1 MNKNIQSKKQ
11 KYNAALAMAVL
22 MTLGGFTFGTNPTFA
37 ETNDKP
43 VWVGSYNAGAYK
55 DGIFVSNADTTD
67 NLVHIGADVQTK
79 VVNVTDSVTSNNK
92 AVYVGAYDKLV
103 ANEGVNISN
112 INFHDTTSTG
122 EKHGLYVFGAT
133 VEAPTIR
140 VDNLTTDSTEALAG
154 LVAGTD
160 VGYGMNKE
168 TLKADSIY
176 VGNVK
181 SDTSKY
187 VYGSLLQGALW
198 QSFHEGQDNNLTI
211 ENITGGADNAIVG
224 GIEVQF
230 ANSTMSDCSYDITG
244 DTVISNINS
253 TQGSAYGIMAK
264 GSSTGSEAAYMHLN
278 NLKISDIHGK
288 DLSVGICGHVGD
300 IIVDNADINMTGKDG
315 YNGLYAEPVADA
327 EKAAVNSFAV
337 SGSLVGNIKLD
348 NAEGSYNIQGDI
360 LADRFNLD
368 KQVEVAI
375 KQLEDP
381 KTLEQLKEQLKEG
394 HPDWTDE
401 QVDDFINNQVAD
413 LVNTLKNS
421 GHINLGGKL
430 ALYGDVY
437 AKCGGNVNINLTKD
451 SIFEG
456 QADNYADCDTF
467 CSIVWRK
474 ADLDGLNKSALYKLF
489 GFDSM
494 QEQLEMQGLP
504 IVGAGKIDISMKD
517 DSIWKAHG
525 KSFVDTLN
533 FKDGG
538 LVDMHAEDGSSI
550 TAGKV
555 TGNGTFIMNLSNNAD
570 KSDMLYVKDFSE
582 AGVQT
587 IQANLK
593 DGLKPEDLKGMR
605 FATTGGDDYKR
616 NPNEKFKVVL
626 YKNQGVNDVTY
637 KVSNEAFNVKNEKF
651 DPEATETNEK
661 FNGGKD
667 GAGTYKPGNDYI
679 TAIFSGQSFTR
690 ETVDF
695 EKIQQDVNNGTIED
709 WDDLYDENGKFLPQY
724 IKKEIIENPV
734 KEGTNWYLDTA
745 VNTTSNS
752 GNIIKNAA
760 ALDYANAVTTDTL
773 NKRLG
778 EARYSNE
785 GDGMWARVRHDRFGK
800 TNRYEGKNTMTELG
814 YDWKRCDTSY
824 GKHMQGA
831 AVNYTTGSADYKG
844 VTGESSTKRYGLSF
858 YDTQLRETGHYLDTV
873 AKFGRVSNKFTLEQ
887 EDENNVKADYHNN
900 YYALSFEY
908 GRKNPL
914 ENNWYVEPQAQLQYT
929 YLASTDYRTSQSTDV
944 QLSGTDSLIGR
955 VGFRIGRELDDKTAF
970 YVDANAYHEF
980 LGNQDI
986 LASDRTGIMNA
997 TTHNDGI
1004 WYEAGVGISGK
1015 LNKNTNGFVQFTKG
1029 FGSDVE
1035 HTWSFEGGLNFTF

>member
-1 MNKNIQSKKQ
+1 M
-11 KYNAALAMAVL
+11 
-22 MTLGGFTFGTNPTFA
+22 
-37 ETNDKP
+37 
-43 VWVGSYNAGAYK
+43 
-55 DGIFVSNADTTD
+55 
-67 NLVHIGADVQTK
+67 
-79 VVNVTDSVTSNNK
+79 
-92 AVYVGAYDKLV
+92 
-103 ANEGVNISN
+103 
-112 INFHDTTSTG
+112 
-122 EKHGLYVFGAT
+122 
-133 VEAPTIR
+133 
-140 VDNLTTDSTEALAG
+140 
-154 LVAGTD
+154 
-160 VGYGMNKE
+160 
-168 TLKADSIY
+168 
-176 VGNVK
+176 
-181 SDTSKY
+181 
-187 VYGSLLQGALW
+187 LQGALW

-327 EKAAVNSFAV
+327 ENAAVNSFAI

-381 KTLEQLKEQLKEG
+381 KTL
-394 HPDWTDE
+394 
-401 QVDDFINNQVAD
+401 
-413 LVNTLKNS
+413 
-421 GHINLGGKL
+421 
-430 ALYGDVY
+430 
-437 AKCGGNVNINLTKD
+437 
-451 SIFEG
+451 
-456 QADNYADCDTF
+456 
-467 CSIVWRK
+467 
-474 ADLDGLNKSALYKLF
+474 
-489 GFDSM
+489 
-494 QEQLEMQGLP
+494 EQLEMQGLP

-626 YKNQGVNDVTY
+626 YKNQGVNDVTH

-695 EKIQQDVNNGTIED
+695 EKIQQDVKNGTIED

-887 EDENNVKADYHNN
+887 EDENNVNADYHNN

-929 YLASTDYRTSQSTDV
+929 YLASTDYSTSQSTDV

>member
-1 MNKNIQSKKQ
+1 
-11 KYNAALAMAVL
+11 MAVL

-327 EKAAVNSFAV
+327 EKAAVNSFAI

-381 KTLEQLKEQLKEG
+381 KTL
-394 HPDWTDE
+394 
-401 QVDDFINNQVAD
+401 
-413 LVNTLKNS
+413 
-421 GHINLGGKL
+421 
-430 ALYGDVY
+430 
-437 AKCGGNVNINLTKD
+437 
-451 SIFEG
+451 
-456 QADNYADCDTF
+456 
-467 CSIVWRK
+467 
-474 ADLDGLNKSALYKLF
+474 
-489 GFDSM
+489 
-494 QEQLEMQGLP
+494 EQLEMQGLP

-626 YKNQGVNDVTY
+626 YKNQGVNDVTH

-695 EKIQQDVNNGTIED
+695 EKIQQDVKNGTIED

-887 EDENNVKADYHNN
+887 EDENNVNADYHNN

>member
-1 MNKNIQSKKQ
+1 
-11 KYNAALAMAVL
+11 MAVL

-198 QSFHEGQDNNLTI
+198 QSFHEGQDNNFTI

-244 DTVISNINS
+244 DNVISNINS

-381 KTLEQLKEQLKEG
+381 KTL
-394 HPDWTDE
+394 
-401 QVDDFINNQVAD
+401 
-413 LVNTLKNS
+413 
-421 GHINLGGKL
+421 
-430 ALYGDVY
+430 
-437 AKCGGNVNINLTKD
+437 
-451 SIFEG
+451 
-456 QADNYADCDTF
+456 
-467 CSIVWRK
+467 
-474 ADLDGLNKSALYKLF
+474 
-489 GFDSM
+489 
-494 QEQLEMQGLP
+494 EQLEMQGLP

-887 EDENNVKADYHNN
+887 EDENNVNADYHNN

-929 YLASTDYRTSQSTDV
+929 YLASTEYRTSQSTDV

>member
-300 IIVDNADINMTGKDG
+300 IIVDNADINMPGKDG

-327 EKAAVNSFAV
+327 EKAAVNSFAI
-337 SGSLVGNIKLD
+337 SSSLVGNIKLD

-695 EKIQQDVNNGTIED
+695 EKIQQDVNNGNIED

-760 ALDYANAVTTDTL
+760 ALDYVNAVTTDTL

-824 GKHMQGA
+824 GKHM
-831 AVNYTTGSADYKG
+831 
-844 VTGESSTKRYGLSF
+844 
-858 YDTQLRETGHYLDTV
+858 
-873 AKFGRVSNKFTLEQ
+873 
-887 EDENNVKADYHNN
+887 
-900 YYALSFEY
+900 
-908 GRKNPL
+908 
-914 ENNWYVEPQAQLQYT
+914 
-929 YLASTDYRTSQSTDV
+929 
-944 QLSGTDSLIGR
+944 
-955 VGFRIGRELDDKTAF
+955 
-970 YVDANAYHEF
+970 
-980 LGNQDI
+980 
-986 LASDRTGIMNA
+986 
-997 TTHNDGI
+997 
-1004 WYEAGVGISGK
+1004 
-1015 LNKNTNGFVQFTKG
+1015 
-1029 FGSDVE
+1029 
-1035 HTWSFEGGLNFTF
+1035 

>member
-1 MNKNIQSKKQ
+1 
-11 KYNAALAMAVL
+11 MAVL

-327 EKAAVNSFAV
+327 EKAAVNSFAI

-348 NAEGSYNIQGDI
+348 NAEGSYNI

-381 KTLEQLKEQLKEG
+381 KTL
-394 HPDWTDE
+394 
-401 QVDDFINNQVAD
+401 
-413 LVNTLKNS
+413 
-421 GHINLGGKL
+421 
-430 ALYGDVY
+430 
-437 AKCGGNVNINLTKD
+437 
-451 SIFEG
+451 
-456 QADNYADCDTF
+456 
-467 CSIVWRK
+467 
-474 ADLDGLNKSALYKLF
+474 
-489 GFDSM
+489 
-494 QEQLEMQGLP
+494 EQLEMQGLP

-887 EDENNVKADYHNN
+887 EDENNVNADYHNN

>member
-381 KTLEQLKEQLKEG
+381 KTL
-394 HPDWTDE
+394 
-401 QVDDFINNQVAD
+401 
-413 LVNTLKNS
+413 
-421 GHINLGGKL
+421 
-430 ALYGDVY
+430 
-437 AKCGGNVNINLTKD
+437 
-451 SIFEG
+451 
-456 QADNYADCDTF
+456 
-467 CSIVWRK
+467 
-474 ADLDGLNKSALYKLF
+474 
-489 GFDSM
+489 
-494 QEQLEMQGLP
+494 EQLEMQGLP

-887 EDENNVKADYHNN
+887 EDENNVNADYHNN

>member
-1 MNKNIQSKKQ
+1 M
-11 KYNAALAMAVL
+11 
-22 MTLGGFTFGTNPTFA
+22 
-37 ETNDKP
+37 
-43 VWVGSYNAGAYK
+43 
-55 DGIFVSNADTTD
+55 
-67 NLVHIGADVQTK
+67 
-79 VVNVTDSVTSNNK
+79 
-92 AVYVGAYDKLV
+92 
-103 ANEGVNISN
+103 
-112 INFHDTTSTG
+112 
-122 EKHGLYVFGAT
+122 
-133 VEAPTIR
+133 
-140 VDNLTTDSTEALAG
+140 
-154 LVAGTD
+154 AGTD

-300 IIVDNADINMTGKDG
+300 IIVDSADINMTGKDG

-327 EKAAVNSFAV
+327 ENAAVNSFAI

-381 KTLEQLKEQLKEG
+381 KTL
-394 HPDWTDE
+394 
-401 QVDDFINNQVAD
+401 
-413 LVNTLKNS
+413 
-421 GHINLGGKL
+421 
-430 ALYGDVY
+430 
-437 AKCGGNVNINLTKD
+437 
-451 SIFEG
+451 
-456 QADNYADCDTF
+456 
-467 CSIVWRK
+467 
-474 ADLDGLNKSALYKLF
+474 
-489 GFDSM
+489 
-494 QEQLEMQGLP
+494 EQLEMQGLP

-814 YDWKRCDTSY
+814 YDWKHCDTSY

-887 EDENNVKADYHNN
+887 EDENNVNADYHNN

>member
-1 MNKNIQSKKQ
+1 MYINEKKYNKMNKNIQSKKQ

-112 INFHDTTSTG
+112 INSHDTTSTG

-800 TNRYEGKNTMTELG
+800 TNRYEGK
-814 YDWKRCDTSY
+814 K
-824 GKHMQGA
+824 
-831 AVNYTTGSADYKG
+831 
-844 VTGESSTKRYGLSF
+844 
-858 YDTQLRETGHYLDTV
+858 
-873 AKFGRVSNKFTLEQ
+873 
-887 EDENNVKADYHNN
+887 
-900 YYALSFEY
+900 
-908 GRKNPL
+908 P
-914 ENNWYVEPQAQLQYT
+914 
-929 YLASTDYRTSQSTDV
+929 
-944 QLSGTDSLIGR
+944 
-955 VGFRIGRELDDKTAF
+955 
-970 YVDANAYHEF
+970 
-980 LGNQDI
+980 
-986 LASDRTGIMNA
+986 
-997 TTHNDGI
+997 
-1004 WYEAGVGISGK
+1004 
-1015 LNKNTNGFVQFTKG
+1015 
-1029 FGSDVE
+1029 
-1035 HTWSFEGGLNFTF
+1035 

>member
-1 MNKNIQSKKQ
+1 
-11 KYNAALAMAVL
+11 MAVL

-112 INFHDTTSTG
+112 INSHDTTSTG

-381 KTLEQLKEQLKEG
+381 KTLEQL
-394 HPDWTDE
+394 
-401 QVDDFINNQVAD
+401 
-413 LVNTLKNS
+413 
-421 GHINLGGKL
+421 
-430 ALYGDVY
+430 
-437 AKCGGNVNINLTKD
+437 
-451 SIFEG
+451 
-456 QADNYADCDTF
+456 
-467 CSIVWRK
+467 
-474 ADLDGLNKSALYKLF
+474 
-489 GFDSM
+489 
-494 QEQLEMQGLP
+494 EMQGLP

-679 TAIFSGQSFTR
+679 TAIFSGKSFTR

-887 EDENNVKADYHNN
+887 EDENNVNADYHNN

>member
-1 MNKNIQSKKQ
+1 M
-11 KYNAALAMAVL
+11 
-22 MTLGGFTFGTNPTFA
+22 
-37 ETNDKP
+37 
-43 VWVGSYNAGAYK
+43 
-55 DGIFVSNADTTD
+55 
-67 NLVHIGADVQTK
+67 
-79 VVNVTDSVTSNNK
+79 
-92 AVYVGAYDKLV
+92 
-103 ANEGVNISN
+103 
-112 INFHDTTSTG
+112 
-122 EKHGLYVFGAT
+122 
-133 VEAPTIR
+133 
-140 VDNLTTDSTEALAG
+140 
-154 LVAGTD
+154 
-160 VGYGMNKE
+160 
-168 TLKADSIY
+168 
-176 VGNVK
+176 
-181 SDTSKY
+181 
-187 VYGSLLQGALW
+187 LQGALW

-264 GSSTGSEAAYMHLN
+264 GFSTGSEAAYMHLN

-300 IIVDNADINMTGKDG
+300 IIVDNADINMPGKDG

-327 EKAAVNSFAV
+327 EKAAVNSFAI

-381 KTLEQLKEQLKEG
+381 KTL
-394 HPDWTDE
+394 
-401 QVDDFINNQVAD
+401 
-413 LVNTLKNS
+413 
-421 GHINLGGKL
+421 
-430 ALYGDVY
+430 
-437 AKCGGNVNINLTKD
+437 
-451 SIFEG
+451 
-456 QADNYADCDTF
+456 
-467 CSIVWRK
+467 
-474 ADLDGLNKSALYKLF
+474 
-489 GFDSM
+489 
-494 QEQLEMQGLP
+494 EQLEMQGLP

-587 IQANLK
+587 IQAKLK

-626 YKNQGVNDVTY
+626 YKNQGVNDVTH

-695 EKIQQDVNNGTIED
+695 EKIQQDVKNGTIED

-887 EDENNVKADYHNN
+887 EDENNVNADYHNN

-986 LASDRTGIMNA
+986 LASDRSGIMNA
-997 TTHNDGI
+997 TTHNDGV

>member
-1 MNKNIQSKKQ
+1 
-11 KYNAALAMAVL
+11 MAVL

-381 KTLEQLKEQLKEG
+381 KTLEQL
-394 HPDWTDE
+394 
-401 QVDDFINNQVAD
+401 
-413 LVNTLKNS
+413 
-421 GHINLGGKL
+421 
-430 ALYGDVY
+430 
-437 AKCGGNVNINLTKD
+437 
-451 SIFEG
+451 
-456 QADNYADCDTF
+456 
-467 CSIVWRK
+467 
-474 ADLDGLNKSALYKLF
+474 
-489 GFDSM
+489 
-494 QEQLEMQGLP
+494 EMQGLP

-570 KSDMLYVKDFSE
+570 KSDMLYVKEFSE

-593 DGLKPEDLKGMR
+593 DGLKPEDSKGMR

-752 GNIIKNAA
+752 GNIIKNAV

-887 EDENNVKADYHNN
+887 EDENNVNADYHNN

-929 YLASTDYRTSQSTDV
+929 YLASTEYRTSQSTDV

>member
-1 MNKNIQSKKQ
+1 
-11 KYNAALAMAVL
+11 MA
-22 MTLGGFTFGTNPTFA
+22 
-37 ETNDKP
+37 
-43 VWVGSYNAGAYK
+43 S
-55 DGIFVSNADTTD
+55 
-67 NLVHIGADVQTK
+67 
-79 VVNVTDSVTSNNK
+79 
-92 AVYVGAYDKLV
+92 
-103 ANEGVNISN
+103 
-112 INFHDTTSTG
+112 
-122 EKHGLYVFGAT
+122 
-133 VEAPTIR
+133 
-140 VDNLTTDSTEALAG
+140 
-154 LVAGTD
+154 
-160 VGYGMNKE
+160 
-168 TLKADSIY
+168 
-176 VGNVK
+176 
-181 SDTSKY
+181 
-187 VYGSLLQGALW
+187 
-198 QSFHEGQDNNLTI
+198 
-211 ENITGGADNAIVG
+211 
-224 GIEVQF
+224 
-230 ANSTMSDCSYDITG
+230 
-244 DTVISNINS
+244 
-253 TQGSAYGIMAK
+253 
-264 GSSTGSEAAYMHLN
+264 
-278 NLKISDIHGK
+278 
-288 DLSVGICGHVGD
+288 
-300 IIVDNADINMTGKDG
+300 
-315 YNGLYAEPVADA
+315 
-327 EKAAVNSFAV
+327 
-337 SGSLVGNIKLD
+337 
-348 NAEGSYNIQGDI
+348 
-360 LADRFNLD
+360 
-368 KQVEVAI
+368 
-375 KQLEDP
+375 
-381 KTLEQLKEQLKEG
+381 
-394 HPDWTDE
+394 
-401 QVDDFINNQVAD
+401 
-413 LVNTLKNS
+413 
-421 GHINLGGKL
+421 
-430 ALYGDVY
+430 YGDVY

-887 EDENNVKADYHNN
+887 EDENNVNADYHNN

>member
-1 MNKNIQSKKQ
+1 MYINEKKYNKMNKNIQSKKQ

-22 MTLGGFTFGTNPTFA
+22 MTF
-37 ETNDKP
+37 
-43 VWVGSYNAGAYK
+43 
-55 DGIFVSNADTTD
+55 
-67 NLVHIGADVQTK
+67 
-79 VVNVTDSVTSNNK
+79 
-92 AVYVGAYDKLV
+92 
-103 ANEGVNISN
+103 
-112 INFHDTTSTG
+112 
-122 EKHGLYVFGAT
+122 
-133 VEAPTIR
+133 
-140 VDNLTTDSTEALAG
+140 
-154 LVAGTD
+154 
-160 VGYGMNKE
+160 
-168 TLKADSIY
+168 
-176 VGNVK
+176 
-181 SDTSKY
+181 
-187 VYGSLLQGALW
+187 
-198 QSFHEGQDNNLTI
+198 
-211 ENITGGADNAIVG
+211 
-224 GIEVQF
+224 
-230 ANSTMSDCSYDITG
+230 
-244 DTVISNINS
+244 
-253 TQGSAYGIMAK
+253 
-264 GSSTGSEAAYMHLN
+264 
-278 NLKISDIHGK
+278 
-288 DLSVGICGHVGD
+288 
-300 IIVDNADINMTGKDG
+300 
-315 YNGLYAEPVADA
+315 A

-437 AKCGGNVNINLTKD
+437 AKCGGNVNITLTKD

-504 IVGAGKIDISMKD
+504 IVGAGKIDIYMKD

-538 LVDMHAEDGSSI
+538 PVDMHAEDGSSI

-887 EDENNVKADYHNN
+887 EDENNVNADYHNN

>member
-1 MNKNIQSKKQ
+1 MYINEKKYNKMNKNIQSKKQ

-327 EKAAVNSFAV
+327 EKAAVNSFAI

-381 KTLEQLKEQLKEG
+381 KTL
-394 HPDWTDE
+394 
-401 QVDDFINNQVAD
+401 
-413 LVNTLKNS
+413 
-421 GHINLGGKL
+421 
-430 ALYGDVY
+430 
-437 AKCGGNVNINLTKD
+437 
-451 SIFEG
+451 
-456 QADNYADCDTF
+456 
-467 CSIVWRK
+467 
-474 ADLDGLNKSALYKLF
+474 
-489 GFDSM
+489 
-494 QEQLEMQGLP
+494 EQLEMQGLP

-887 EDENNVKADYHNN
+887 EDENNVNADYHNN

>member
-1 MNKNIQSKKQ
+1 MYINEKKYNKINKNIQSKKQ

-22 MTLGGFTFGTNPTFA
+22 MTF
-37 ETNDKP
+37 
-43 VWVGSYNAGAYK
+43 
-55 DGIFVSNADTTD
+55 
-67 NLVHIGADVQTK
+67 
-79 VVNVTDSVTSNNK
+79 
-92 AVYVGAYDKLV
+92 
-103 ANEGVNISN
+103 
-112 INFHDTTSTG
+112 
-122 EKHGLYVFGAT
+122 
-133 VEAPTIR
+133 
-140 VDNLTTDSTEALAG
+140 
-154 LVAGTD
+154 
-160 VGYGMNKE
+160 
-168 TLKADSIY
+168 
-176 VGNVK
+176 
-181 SDTSKY
+181 
-187 VYGSLLQGALW
+187 
-198 QSFHEGQDNNLTI
+198 
-211 ENITGGADNAIVG
+211 
-224 GIEVQF
+224 
-230 ANSTMSDCSYDITG
+230 
-244 DTVISNINS
+244 
-253 TQGSAYGIMAK
+253 
-264 GSSTGSEAAYMHLN
+264 
-278 NLKISDIHGK
+278 
-288 DLSVGICGHVGD
+288 
-300 IIVDNADINMTGKDG
+300 
-315 YNGLYAEPVADA
+315 A

-814 YDWKRCDTSY
+814 YDWKRCYTSY

-887 EDENNVKADYHNN
+887 EDENNVNADYHNN

>member
-1 MNKNIQSKKQ
+1 
-11 KYNAALAMAVL
+11 MAVL

-55 DGIFVSNADTTD
+55 EGIFVSNADTTD

-122 EKHGLYVFGAT
+122 EKHGLYVFGST

-327 EKAAVNSFAV
+327 EKAAVNSFAI

-375 KQLEDP
+375 KQLENP

-667 GAGTYKPGNDYI
+667 GAGTYKPENDYI

-858 YDTQLRETGHYLDTV
+858 YDT
-873 AKFGRVSNKFTLEQ
+873 
-887 EDENNVKADYHNN
+887 
-900 YYALSFEY
+900 
-908 GRKNPL
+908 
-914 ENNWYVEPQAQLQYT
+914 
-929 YLASTDYRTSQSTDV
+929 
-944 QLSGTDSLIGR
+944 
-955 VGFRIGRELDDKTAF
+955 
-970 YVDANAYHEF
+970 
-980 LGNQDI
+980 
-986 LASDRTGIMNA
+986 
-997 TTHNDGI
+997 
-1004 WYEAGVGISGK
+1004 
-1015 LNKNTNGFVQFTKG
+1015 
-1029 FGSDVE
+1029 
-1035 HTWSFEGGLNFTF
+1035 

>member
-1 MNKNIQSKKQ
+1 
-11 KYNAALAMAVL
+11 MAVL

-264 GSSTGSEAAYMHLN
+264 GSSTDSEAAYMHLN

-327 EKAAVNSFAV
+327 EKAAVNSFAI

-381 KTLEQLKEQLKEG
+381 KTL
-394 HPDWTDE
+394 
-401 QVDDFINNQVAD
+401 
-413 LVNTLKNS
+413 
-421 GHINLGGKL
+421 
-430 ALYGDVY
+430 
-437 AKCGGNVNINLTKD
+437 
-451 SIFEG
+451 
-456 QADNYADCDTF
+456 
-467 CSIVWRK
+467 
-474 ADLDGLNKSALYKLF
+474 
-489 GFDSM
+489 
-494 QEQLEMQGLP
+494 EQLEMQGLP

-679 TAIFSGQSFTR
+679 TAIFSGKSFTR

-887 EDENNVKADYHNN
+887 EDENNVNADYHNN

>member
-1 MNKNIQSKKQ
+1 MYIKGKKYNKMNKNIQSKKQ

-112 INFHDTTSTG
+112 INSHDTTSTG

-381 KTLEQLKEQLKEG
+381 KTLEQL
-394 HPDWTDE
+394 
-401 QVDDFINNQVAD
+401 
-413 LVNTLKNS
+413 
-421 GHINLGGKL
+421 
-430 ALYGDVY
+430 
-437 AKCGGNVNINLTKD
+437 
-451 SIFEG
+451 
-456 QADNYADCDTF
+456 
-467 CSIVWRK
+467 
-474 ADLDGLNKSALYKLF
+474 
-489 GFDSM
+489 
-494 QEQLEMQGLP
+494 EMQGLP

-593 DGLKPEDLKGMR
+593 DGLKPEDSKGMR

-752 GNIIKNAA
+752 GNIIKNAV

-887 EDENNVKADYHNN
+887 EDENNVNADYHNN

-929 YLASTDYRTSQSTDV
+929 YLASTEYRTSQSTDV

>member
-198 QSFHEGQDNNLTI
+198 QSFHEGQDNNFTI

-327 EKAAVNSFAV
+327 EKAAVNSFAI

-381 KTLEQLKEQLKEG
+381 KTL
-394 HPDWTDE
+394 
-401 QVDDFINNQVAD
+401 
-413 LVNTLKNS
+413 
-421 GHINLGGKL
+421 
-430 ALYGDVY
+430 
-437 AKCGGNVNINLTKD
+437 
-451 SIFEG
+451 
-456 QADNYADCDTF
+456 
-467 CSIVWRK
+467 
-474 ADLDGLNKSALYKLF
+474 
-489 GFDSM
+489 
-494 QEQLEMQGLP
+494 EQLEMQGLP

-887 EDENNVKADYHNN
+887 EDENNVNADYHNN

>member
-1 MNKNIQSKKQ
+1 
-11 KYNAALAMAVL
+11 MAVL

-381 KTLEQLKEQLKEG
+381 KTLEQL
-394 HPDWTDE
+394 
-401 QVDDFINNQVAD
+401 
-413 LVNTLKNS
+413 
-421 GHINLGGKL
+421 
-430 ALYGDVY
+430 
-437 AKCGGNVNINLTKD
+437 
-451 SIFEG
+451 
-456 QADNYADCDTF
+456 
-467 CSIVWRK
+467 
-474 ADLDGLNKSALYKLF
+474 
-489 GFDSM
+489 
-494 QEQLEMQGLP
+494 EMQGLP

-525 KSFVDTLN
+525 KSFVDMLN

-626 YKNQGVNDVTY
+626 YKNQGVNDVTH

-887 EDENNVKADYHNN
+887 EDENNVNADYHNN

>member
-1 MNKNIQSKKQ
+1 
-11 KYNAALAMAVL
+11 MAVL

-381 KTLEQLKEQLKEG
+381 KTLEQL
-394 HPDWTDE
+394 
-401 QVDDFINNQVAD
+401 
-413 LVNTLKNS
+413 
-421 GHINLGGKL
+421 
-430 ALYGDVY
+430 
-437 AKCGGNVNINLTKD
+437 
-451 SIFEG
+451 
-456 QADNYADCDTF
+456 
-467 CSIVWRK
+467 
-474 ADLDGLNKSALYKLF
+474 
-489 GFDSM
+489 
-494 QEQLEMQGLP
+494 EMQGLP

-593 DGLKPEDLKGMR
+593 DGLKPEDSKGMR

-626 YKNQGVNDVTY
+626 YKNQGVNDVTH

-752 GNIIKNAA
+752 GNIIKNAV

-887 EDENNVKADYHNN
+887 EDENNVNADYHNN

>member
-198 QSFHEGQDNNLTI
+198 QSFHEGQDNNFTI

-244 DTVISNINS
+244 DNVISNINS

-264 GSSTGSEAAYMHLN
+264 GFSTGSEAAYMHLN

-381 KTLEQLKEQLKEG
+381 KTLEQL
-394 HPDWTDE
+394 
-401 QVDDFINNQVAD
+401 
-413 LVNTLKNS
+413 
-421 GHINLGGKL
+421 
-430 ALYGDVY
+430 
-437 AKCGGNVNINLTKD
+437 
-451 SIFEG
+451 
-456 QADNYADCDTF
+456 
-467 CSIVWRK
+467 
-474 ADLDGLNKSALYKLF
+474 
-489 GFDSM
+489 
-494 QEQLEMQGLP
+494 EMQGLP

-587 IQANLK
+587 IQAKLK

-605 FATTGGDDYKR
+605 FATTCGDDYKR

-626 YKNQGVNDVTY
+626 YKNQGVNDVTH

-695 EKIQQDVNNGTIED
+695 EKIQQDVKNGTIED

-887 EDENNVKADYHNN
+887 EDENNVNADYHNN

>member
-22 MTLGGFTFGTNPTFA
+22 MTVGGFTFGTNPTFA

-43 VWVGSYNAGAYK
+43 VWVVSSNADEYK
-55 DGIFVSNADTTD
+55 DGIFVSNANTTD
-67 NLVHIGADVQTK
+67 NLVYIGTKVQTK
-79 VVNVTDSVTSNNK
+79 VVDVKDSVTSNNK

-103 ANEGVNISN
+103 ADEGVNISN
-112 INFHDTTSTG
+112 IQFHDTTSAD
-122 EKHGLYVFGAT
+122 EKHGLYIFGAT
-133 VEAPTIR
+133 VEAPSIR
-140 VDNLTTDSTEALAG
+140 VDNLSTDSTEALVG

-160 VGYGMNKE
+160 LGWNGINKE

-181 SDTSKY
+181 SDTSED
-187 VYGSLLQGALW
+187 VNGVLFQGALW
-198 QSFHEGQDNNLTI
+198 QSFHEGQKNNLTI
-211 ENITGGADNAIVG
+211 ENITGGAESAIVG
-224 GIEVQF
+224 GIEVRF
-230 ANSTMSDCSYDITG
+230 ASSNMSDCSYDITG
-244 DTVISNINS
+244 NTVIRNINS
-253 TQGSAYGIMAK
+253 EQGSAYGLLTNNSS
-264 GSSTGSEAAYMHLN
+264 GSKDSYIRMH
-278 NLKISDIHGK
+278 NLQISNIHGK
-288 DLSVGICGHVGD
+288 DLSVGIFGQVGD

-327 EKAAVNSFAV
+327 EKAAVNSFAI
-337 SGSLVGNIKLD
+337 SGSLMGNIKLD
-348 NAEGSYNIQGDI
+348 NAEGKYNIQGDI

-368 KQVEVAI
+368 KQIEVAI

-381 KTLEQLKEQLKEG
+381 KTLEQLREQY
-394 HPDWTDE
+394 HDWTDE
-401 QVDDFINNQVAD
+401 QFNDFINNQVAD
-413 LVNTLKNS
+413 FVNTLKNS

-437 AKCGGNVNINLTKD
+437 AKRGGNVNINLTKG

-456 QADNYADCDTF
+456 QADNYADHDTF
-467 CSIVWRK
+467 GSLVWRK
-474 ADLDGLNKSALYKLF
+474 ADLDGLNTSALYKLF
-489 GFDSM
+489 NFNSM

-504 IVGAGKIDISMKD
+504 IVGAGKIDISMED
-517 DSIWKAHG
+517 GSIWKAHG

-538 LVDMHAEDGSSI
+538 LVDMRAEDGSSI
-550 TAGKV
+550 TAGKI
-555 TGNGTFIMNLSNNAD
+555 TGNGTFIMNLSNNAA

-667 GAGTYKPGNDYI
+667 GSGTYKPGNDYI

-695 EKIQQDVNNGTIED
+695 EKIQQDVNNGTIKDESN
-709 WDDLYDENGKFLPQY
+709 LYDENGKFLPQY
-724 IKKEIIENPV
+724 IKKEIIENPI

-745 VNTTSNS
+745 VNTISNS
-752 GNIIKNAA
+752 GNIIKKAA

-814 YDWKRCDTSY
+814 YDWKRCNTSY

-887 EDENNVKADYHNN
+887 EDASNVNADYHNN

-908 GRKNPL
+908 GRKNQL
-914 ENNWYVEPQAQLQYT
+914 ENKWYVEPQAQLQYT
-929 YLASTDYRTSQSTDV
+929 YLASTDYRTSQGTDV

-955 VGFRIGRELDDKTAF
+955 VGFRLGRELDDKTTF

-980 LGNQDI
+980 LGDQDI
-986 LASDRTGIMNA
+986 LASDMTGIMNA
-997 TTHNDGI
+997 TAHNDGT

>member
-1 MNKNIQSKKQ
+1 MYIKEKKYNKMNKNIQSKKQ

-22 MTLGGFTFGTNPTFA
+22 MTF
-37 ETNDKP
+37 
-43 VWVGSYNAGAYK
+43 
-55 DGIFVSNADTTD
+55 
-67 NLVHIGADVQTK
+67 
-79 VVNVTDSVTSNNK
+79 
-92 AVYVGAYDKLV
+92 
-103 ANEGVNISN
+103 
-112 INFHDTTSTG
+112 
-122 EKHGLYVFGAT
+122 
-133 VEAPTIR
+133 
-140 VDNLTTDSTEALAG
+140 
-154 LVAGTD
+154 
-160 VGYGMNKE
+160 
-168 TLKADSIY
+168 
-176 VGNVK
+176 
-181 SDTSKY
+181 
-187 VYGSLLQGALW
+187 
-198 QSFHEGQDNNLTI
+198 
-211 ENITGGADNAIVG
+211 
-224 GIEVQF
+224 
-230 ANSTMSDCSYDITG
+230 
-244 DTVISNINS
+244 
-253 TQGSAYGIMAK
+253 
-264 GSSTGSEAAYMHLN
+264 
-278 NLKISDIHGK
+278 
-288 DLSVGICGHVGD
+288 
-300 IIVDNADINMTGKDG
+300 
-315 YNGLYAEPVADA
+315 A

-831 AVNYTTGSADYKG
+831 AVNYKTGSADYKG

-887 EDENNVKADYHNN
+887 EDENNVNADYHNN

-1015 LNKNTNGFVQFTKG
+1015 LNKNTNGFV
-1029 FGSDVE
+1029 
-1035 HTWSFEGGLNFTF
+1035 

>member
-1 MNKNIQSKKQ
+1 MRKTIDS
-11 KYNAALAMAVL
+11 
-22 MTLGGFTFGTNPTFA
+22 T
-37 ETNDKP
+37 
-43 VWVGSYNAGAYK
+43 
-55 DGIFVSNADTTD
+55 
-67 NLVHIGADVQTK
+67 DVQTK

-198 QSFHEGQDNNLTI
+198 QSFHEGQDNNFTI

-300 IIVDNADINMTGKDG
+300 IIVDNADINMPGKDG

-327 EKAAVNSFAV
+327 EKAAVNSFAI

-381 KTLEQLKEQLKEG
+381 KTL
-394 HPDWTDE
+394 
-401 QVDDFINNQVAD
+401 
-413 LVNTLKNS
+413 
-421 GHINLGGKL
+421 
-430 ALYGDVY
+430 
-437 AKCGGNVNINLTKD
+437 
-451 SIFEG
+451 
-456 QADNYADCDTF
+456 
-467 CSIVWRK
+467 
-474 ADLDGLNKSALYKLF
+474 
-489 GFDSM
+489 
-494 QEQLEMQGLP
+494 EQLEMQGLP

-593 DGLKPEDLKGMR
+593 DGLKPEDSKGMR

-679 TAIFSGQSFTR
+679 TAIFSGQFFTR

-887 EDENNVKADYHNN
+887 EDENNVNADYHNN

>member
-1 MNKNIQSKKQ
+1 
-11 KYNAALAMAVL
+11 MAVL

-381 KTLEQLKEQLKEG
+381 KTLEQL
-394 HPDWTDE
+394 
-401 QVDDFINNQVAD
+401 
-413 LVNTLKNS
+413 
-421 GHINLGGKL
+421 
-430 ALYGDVY
+430 
-437 AKCGGNVNINLTKD
+437 
-451 SIFEG
+451 
-456 QADNYADCDTF
+456 
-467 CSIVWRK
+467 
-474 ADLDGLNKSALYKLF
+474 
-489 GFDSM
+489 
-494 QEQLEMQGLP
+494 EMQGLP

-593 DGLKPEDLKGMR
+593 DSLKPEDLKGMR

-887 EDENNVKADYHNN
+887 EDENNVNADYHNN

>member
-1 MNKNIQSKKQ
+1 
-11 KYNAALAMAVL
+11 MAVL

-122 EKHGLYVFGAT
+122 EKHGLYVFSAT

-187 VYGSLLQGALW
+187 VYCSLLQGALW

-327 EKAAVNSFAV
+327 EKAAVNSFAI

-381 KTLEQLKEQLKEG
+381 KTL
-394 HPDWTDE
+394 
-401 QVDDFINNQVAD
+401 
-413 LVNTLKNS
+413 
-421 GHINLGGKL
+421 
-430 ALYGDVY
+430 
-437 AKCGGNVNINLTKD
+437 
-451 SIFEG
+451 
-456 QADNYADCDTF
+456 
-467 CSIVWRK
+467 
-474 ADLDGLNKSALYKLF
+474 
-489 GFDSM
+489 
-494 QEQLEMQGLP
+494 EQLEMQGLP

-887 EDENNVKADYHNN
+887 EDENNVNADYHNN

>member
-1 MNKNIQSKKQ
+1 
-11 KYNAALAMAVL
+11 MAVL

-43 VWVGSYNAGAYK
+43 VWVGSYNARAYK

-327 EKAAVNSFAV
+327 EKAAVNSFAI

-381 KTLEQLKEQLKEG
+381 KTL
-394 HPDWTDE
+394 
-401 QVDDFINNQVAD
+401 
-413 LVNTLKNS
+413 
-421 GHINLGGKL
+421 
-430 ALYGDVY
+430 
-437 AKCGGNVNINLTKD
+437 
-451 SIFEG
+451 
-456 QADNYADCDTF
+456 
-467 CSIVWRK
+467 
-474 ADLDGLNKSALYKLF
+474 
-489 GFDSM
+489 
-494 QEQLEMQGLP
+494 EQLEMQGLP

-679 TAIFSGQSFTR
+679 TAIFSGKSFTR

-800 TNRYEGKNTMTELG
+800 TNRYEGKNTITELG

-887 EDENNVKADYHNN
+887 EDENNVNADYHNN

>member
-1 MNKNIQSKKQ
+1 
-11 KYNAALAMAVL
+11 
-22 MTLGGFTFGTNPTFA
+22 
-37 ETNDKP
+37 
-43 VWVGSYNAGAYK
+43 
-55 DGIFVSNADTTD
+55 
-67 NLVHIGADVQTK
+67 
-79 VVNVTDSVTSNNK
+79 
-92 AVYVGAYDKLV
+92 
-103 ANEGVNISN
+103 
-112 INFHDTTSTG
+112 
-122 EKHGLYVFGAT
+122 
-133 VEAPTIR
+133 
-140 VDNLTTDSTEALAG
+140 
-154 LVAGTD
+154 
-160 VGYGMNKE
+160 
-168 TLKADSIY
+168 
-176 VGNVK
+176 
-181 SDTSKY
+181 
-187 VYGSLLQGALW
+187 
-198 QSFHEGQDNNLTI
+198 
-211 ENITGGADNAIVG
+211 
-224 GIEVQF
+224 
-230 ANSTMSDCSYDITG
+230 MSDCSYDITG

-300 IIVDNADINMTGKDG
+300 IIVDNADINMPGKDG

-327 EKAAVNSFAV
+327 EKAAVNSFAI

-651 DPEATETNEK
+651 DPKATETNEK

-800 TNRYEGKNTMTELG
+800 TNRY
-814 YDWKRCDTSY
+814 
-824 GKHMQGA
+824 
-831 AVNYTTGSADYKG
+831 
-844 VTGESSTKRYGLSF
+844 
-858 YDTQLRETGHYLDTV
+858 
-873 AKFGRVSNKFTLEQ
+873 
-887 EDENNVKADYHNN
+887 
-900 YYALSFEY
+900 
-908 GRKNPL
+908 
-914 ENNWYVEPQAQLQYT
+914 
-929 YLASTDYRTSQSTDV
+929 
-944 QLSGTDSLIGR
+944 
-955 VGFRIGRELDDKTAF
+955 
-970 YVDANAYHEF
+970 
-980 LGNQDI
+980 
-986 LASDRTGIMNA
+986 
-997 TTHNDGI
+997 
-1004 WYEAGVGISGK
+1004 
-1015 LNKNTNGFVQFTKG
+1015 
-1029 FGSDVE
+1029 
-1035 HTWSFEGGLNFTF
+1035 

>member
-1 MNKNIQSKKQ
+1 
-11 KYNAALAMAVL
+11 MAVL

-381 KTLEQLKEQLKEG
+381 KTLEQL
-394 HPDWTDE
+394 
-401 QVDDFINNQVAD
+401 
-413 LVNTLKNS
+413 
-421 GHINLGGKL
+421 
-430 ALYGDVY
+430 
-437 AKCGGNVNINLTKD
+437 
-451 SIFEG
+451 
-456 QADNYADCDTF
+456 
-467 CSIVWRK
+467 
-474 ADLDGLNKSALYKLF
+474 
-489 GFDSM
+489 
-494 QEQLEMQGLP
+494 EMQGLP

-593 DGLKPEDLKGMR
+593 DGLKPEDSKGMR

-626 YKNQGVNDVTY
+626 YKNQGVNDVTH

-887 EDENNVKADYHNN
+887 EDENNVNADYHNN

>member
-1 MNKNIQSKKQ
+1 
-11 KYNAALAMAVL
+11 MAVL

-176 VGNVK
+176 VGYVK

-381 KTLEQLKEQLKEG
+381 KTLEQL
-394 HPDWTDE
+394 
-401 QVDDFINNQVAD
+401 
-413 LVNTLKNS
+413 
-421 GHINLGGKL
+421 
-430 ALYGDVY
+430 
-437 AKCGGNVNINLTKD
+437 
-451 SIFEG
+451 
-456 QADNYADCDTF
+456 
-467 CSIVWRK
+467 
-474 ADLDGLNKSALYKLF
+474 
-489 GFDSM
+489 
-494 QEQLEMQGLP
+494 EMQGLP

-525 KSFVDTLN
+525 KSFVDMLN

-626 YKNQGVNDVTY
+626 YKNQGVNDVTH

-695 EKIQQDVNNGTIED
+695 EKIQQDVKNGTIED

-887 EDENNVKADYHNN
+887 EDENNVNADYHNN

-1004 WYEAGVGISGK
+1004 WYEAGVAFPV
-1015 LNKNTNGFVQFTKG
+1015 N
-1029 FGSDVE
+1029 
-1035 HTWSFEGGLNFTF
+1035 

>member
-1 MNKNIQSKKQ
+1 
-11 KYNAALAMAVL
+11 MAVL

-122 EKHGLYVFGAT
+122 EKHELYVFGAT

-327 EKAAVNSFAV
+327 ENAAVNSFAI

-381 KTLEQLKEQLKEG
+381 KTL
-394 HPDWTDE
+394 
-401 QVDDFINNQVAD
+401 
-413 LVNTLKNS
+413 
-421 GHINLGGKL
+421 
-430 ALYGDVY
+430 
-437 AKCGGNVNINLTKD
+437 
-451 SIFEG
+451 
-456 QADNYADCDTF
+456 
-467 CSIVWRK
+467 
-474 ADLDGLNKSALYKLF
+474 
-489 GFDSM
+489 
-494 QEQLEMQGLP
+494 EQLEMQGLP

-887 EDENNVKADYHNN
+887 EDENNVNADYHNN

>member
-1 MNKNIQSKKQ
+1 
-11 KYNAALAMAVL
+11 MAVL

-198 QSFHEGQDNNLTI
+198 QSFHEWQDNNLTI

-327 EKAAVNSFAV
+327 EKAAVNSFAI

-381 KTLEQLKEQLKEG
+381 KTL
-394 HPDWTDE
+394 
-401 QVDDFINNQVAD
+401 
-413 LVNTLKNS
+413 
-421 GHINLGGKL
+421 
-430 ALYGDVY
+430 
-437 AKCGGNVNINLTKD
+437 
-451 SIFEG
+451 
-456 QADNYADCDTF
+456 
-467 CSIVWRK
+467 
-474 ADLDGLNKSALYKLF
+474 
-489 GFDSM
+489 
-494 QEQLEMQGLP
+494 EQLEMQGLP

-695 EKIQQDVNNGTIED
+695 EKIQQDVKNGTIED

-887 EDENNVKADYHNN
+887 EDENNVNADYHNN

>member
-1 MNKNIQSKKQ
+1 
-11 KYNAALAMAVL
+11 MAVL

-55 DGIFVSNADTTD
+55 DGIFVSNADTMD

-198 QSFHEGQDNNLTI
+198 QSFHEGQDNNFTI

-244 DTVISNINS
+244 DNVISNINS

-381 KTLEQLKEQLKEG
+381 KTLEQL
-394 HPDWTDE
+394 
-401 QVDDFINNQVAD
+401 
-413 LVNTLKNS
+413 
-421 GHINLGGKL
+421 
-430 ALYGDVY
+430 
-437 AKCGGNVNINLTKD
+437 
-451 SIFEG
+451 
-456 QADNYADCDTF
+456 
-467 CSIVWRK
+467 
-474 ADLDGLNKSALYKLF
+474 
-489 GFDSM
+489 
-494 QEQLEMQGLP
+494 EMQGLP

-593 DGLKPEDLKGMR
+593 DGLKPEDSKGMR

-734 KEGTNWYLDTA
+734 KEGTNWYLDTV

-752 GNIIKNAA
+752 GNIIKNAV

-887 EDENNVKADYHNN
+887 EDENNVNADYHNN

-929 YLASTDYRTSQSTDV
+929 YLASTEYRTSQSTDV

>member
-300 IIVDNADINMTGKDG
+300 IIVDNADINMPGKDG

-327 EKAAVNSFAV
+327 EKAAVNSFAI

-381 KTLEQLKEQLKEG
+381 KTL
-394 HPDWTDE
+394 
-401 QVDDFINNQVAD
+401 
-413 LVNTLKNS
+413 
-421 GHINLGGKL
+421 
-430 ALYGDVY
+430 
-437 AKCGGNVNINLTKD
+437 
-451 SIFEG
+451 
-456 QADNYADCDTF
+456 
-467 CSIVWRK
+467 
-474 ADLDGLNKSALYKLF
+474 
-489 GFDSM
+489 
-494 QEQLEMQGLP
+494 EQLEMQGLP

-667 GAGTYKPGNDYI
+667 GAGTYKPENDYI

-695 EKIQQDVNNGTIED
+695 EKIQQDVNNGNIED

-887 EDENNVKADYHNN
+887 EDENNVNADYHNN

>member
-1 MNKNIQSKKQ
+1 
-11 KYNAALAMAVL
+11 MAVL

-253 TQGSAYGIMAK
+253 TQGSAHGIMAK

-381 KTLEQLKEQLKEG
+381 KTLEQL
-394 HPDWTDE
+394 
-401 QVDDFINNQVAD
+401 
-413 LVNTLKNS
+413 
-421 GHINLGGKL
+421 
-430 ALYGDVY
+430 
-437 AKCGGNVNINLTKD
+437 
-451 SIFEG
+451 
-456 QADNYADCDTF
+456 
-467 CSIVWRK
+467 
-474 ADLDGLNKSALYKLF
+474 
-489 GFDSM
+489 
-494 QEQLEMQGLP
+494 EMQGLP

-605 FATTGGDDYKR
+605 FATTGGDDCKR
-616 NPNEKFKVVL
+616 NPNEKLKVVL

-800 TNRYEGKNTMTELG
+800 TNRYEGKKTMTELG

-873 AKFGRVSNKFTLEQ
+873 VKFGRVSNKFTLEQ

>member
-1 MNKNIQSKKQ
+1 
-11 KYNAALAMAVL
+11 MAVL

-381 KTLEQLKEQLKEG
+381 KTLEQL
-394 HPDWTDE
+394 
-401 QVDDFINNQVAD
+401 
-413 LVNTLKNS
+413 
-421 GHINLGGKL
+421 
-430 ALYGDVY
+430 
-437 AKCGGNVNINLTKD
+437 
-451 SIFEG
+451 
-456 QADNYADCDTF
+456 
-467 CSIVWRK
+467 
-474 ADLDGLNKSALYKLF
+474 
-489 GFDSM
+489 
-494 QEQLEMQGLP
+494 EMQGLP

-593 DGLKPEDLKGMR
+593 DGLKPEDLKSMR

-887 EDENNVKADYHNN
+887 EDENNVNADYHNN